1 MLTIRIRLGREITY
15 KEELDALQKE
25 NEMSIKELKAHY
37 SLADNSTDNSGDF
50 ERNELRRKRRKIEKK
65 SDSNQTEE
73 QMSSNEL
80 LQALQRS
87 DTIAR
92 KTVATRPFLL
102 SPWVKLREYQQI
114 GLNWLVSMQSRRL
127 NGILVC

>member
-1 MLTIRIRLGREITY
+1 MTY

-37 SLADNSTDNSGDF
+37 SLADDSTDNSGHF

-65 SDSNQTEE
+65 NDSNQTEE

>member
-65 SDSNQTEE
+65 NDSNQTEE